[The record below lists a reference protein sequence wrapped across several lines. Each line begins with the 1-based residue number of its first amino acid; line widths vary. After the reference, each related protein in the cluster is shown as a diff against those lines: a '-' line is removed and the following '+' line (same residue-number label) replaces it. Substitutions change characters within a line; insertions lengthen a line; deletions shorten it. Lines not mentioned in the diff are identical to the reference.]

1 MLKFTSGGVDGLGRA
16 SRTRLAYRR
25 RLPRG
30 HPGVPMALKQ
40 HRPTAWQRAGRKG
53 RSAPASLATKE
64 NGQPCRA
71 PKLRE
76 SENCLMHSLEHAEEM
91 AEARRLGGLRRRR
104 EVAVSG
110 AHEFAGLQTAADI
123 RRIPKIGVLDTR
135 GLENSI
141 ARARTLAYLAMTAI
155 KLLEVGELKQRLA
168 ALEAAVQGQKSL
180 PESVFDV
187 EPTSSVFSV
196 EVGA

>member
-1 MLKFTSGGVDGLGRA
+1 MSGC
-16 SRTRLAYRR
+16 
-25 RLPRG
+25 
-30 HPGVPMALKQ
+30 
-40 HRPTAWQRAGRKG
+40 AGM
-53 RSAPASLATKE
+53 KE

-76 SENCLMHSLEHAEEM
+76 SDYCLMHSPEHAEEM

-110 AHEFAGLQTAADI
+110 AYEFAGLQTVADI
-123 RRIPKIGVLDTR
+123 RRILEIGVLDTL

-155 KLLEVGELKQRLA
+155 KLLEVGELEQRLA
-168 ALEAAVQGQKSL
+168 SLEAAVQGQKSM

-187 EPTSSVFSV
+187 EPEATEFLTEV
-196 EVGA
+196 ES